1 MEEIVYE
8 IKLTETSS
16 MQIEQA
22 QTKFMSAVF
31 KLAKESG
38 IVGHGLEITLVEI
51 EATVN
56 EDPEQKDRTQRAS
69 VEEYL
74 YKEWG
79 K

>member
-38 IVGHGLEITLVEI
+38 IVGHGLEITLVELGN
-51 EATVN
+51 AM
-56 EDPEQKDRTQRAS
+56 DQHPELQEGEVTDLALKRRA
-69 VEEYL
+69 
-74 YKEWG
+74 
-79 K
+79 